1 VYFYELH
8 EGDDDLMSDVILAC
22 EVEVPR
28 DEFLAL
34 VEEARATVAETFE
47 EDSLIEAI
55 AAELERTHGFVF
67 VSDARL
73 VGSVRIAAD
82 PTDDRLV
89 GADTDHRRAELTR
102 EDDALDEDAGLDE
115 DAELPEQPDYLTIL
129 ADFDPDAPPN

>member
-8 EGDDDLMSDVILAC
+8 EGDDDLMSDAILAC

-34 VEEARATVAETFE
+34 VEEARAAVAETFE
-47 EDSLIEAI
+47 EHSLIEAI
-55 AAELERTHGFVF
+55 AAELERTHGFIY

-89 GADTDHRRAELTR
+89 GVGADDERAELTR
-102 EDDALDEDAGLDE
+102 EDEDELDE
-115 DAELPEQPDYLTIL
+115 DAELPEQTDYLTIL
-129 ADFDPDAPPN
+129 ADFDPDAPPD

>member
-1 VYFYELH
+1 VYYYELH
-8 EGDDDLMSDVILAC
+8 EGDEDLMSDVILAC

-34 VEEARATVAETFE
+34 VEEARATIAETFE

-55 AAELERTHGFVF
+55 AAELERAHGFVF

-89 GADTDHRRAELTR
+89 GAGADLQRAPLTR
-102 EDDALDEDAGLDE
+102 EDDDELDE
-115 DAELPEQPDYLTIL
+115 DAELPEQTDYLTIL
-129 ADFDPDAPPN
+129 ADFDPDAPPD